1 MFAFT
6 KEQKQAK
13 LARAN
18 VDNYNK
24 LELSLSS
31 TSDEL
36 QREAISNAM
45 ADIVDIFTILRGI
58 YDLSK
63 PVKTIED
70 YRLLRVPGMPGIVLD
85 YRWYDSDYINI
96 KYSYYSPD
104 ITTTNAKSLQP
115 YLVYALLDHKLTQM
129 EAKYKRK
136 ADKYGIT
143 LPFSKDTYD
152 TVLNLESSVNL
163 ATASHI
169 IVTNNYN
176 REICQQFAHTA
187 NRDILISI

>member
-36 QREAISNAM
+36 QREAIPNAM
-45 ADIVDIFTILRGI
+45 ADIVDIFTILRAS

-85 YRWYDSDYINI
+85 YKWYAN
-96 KYSYYSPD
+96 KALNVRYSYYASD
-104 ITTTNAKSLQP
+104 GATKHLSSLQP
-115 YLVYALLDHKLTQM
+115 YLITALLEHKLTQM

-136 ADKYGIT
+136 ADKYGLT
-143 LPFSKDTYD
+143 LPFSEDTYD
-152 TVLNLESSVNL
+152 TLLNLESLEHLS
-163 ATASHI
+163 I
-169 IVTNNYN
+169 RIKIVTNNYN
-176 REICQQFAHTA
+176 REICQQFANA
-187 NRDILISI
+187 INMDILISI

>member
-45 ADIVDIFTILRGI
+45 ADIVDIFTILRAS

-63 PVKTIED
+63 PVKTLED

-85 YRWYDSDYINI
+85 YKWYANEALNPLYPYYYEHI
-96 KYSYYSPD
+96 KISKEET
-104 ITTTNAKSLQP
+104 IKP
-115 YLVYALLDHKLTQM
+115 YLALALKVDKIRKAKL
-129 EAKYKRK
+129 KYKNK
-136 ADKYGIT
+136 AKKYRIT
-143 LPFSKDTYD
+143 LKFSEDTFD
-152 TVLNLESSVNL
+152 TLLNLEKK
-163 ATASHI
+163 I
-169 IVTNNYN
+169 IHLSRPIKLVTNNYN
-176 REICQQFAHTA
+176 REICQQFANAT
-187 NRDILISI
+187 NMDILISI

>member
-18 VDNYNK
+18 VYNYNK
-24 LELSLSS
+24 LELSLSN

-45 ADIVDIFTILRGI
+45 ADIVDIFTLLRSS

-63 PVKTIED
+63 SIKTIED
-70 YRLLRVPGMPGIVLD
+70 YRLLRVPRMPGIVLD
-85 YRWYDSDYINI
+85 YKWYANEVLNVR
-96 KYSYYSPD
+96 YSYYSSHIALTD
-104 ITTTNAKSLQP
+104 ANGLQP
-115 YLVYALLDHKLTQM
+115 YLITALLEHKLTQM

-136 ADKYGIT
+136 EDKYGLT
-143 LPFSKDTYD
+143 LSFSEDTYD
-152 TVLNLESSVNL
+152 TLLSLESSVMR
-163 ATASHI
+163 ATTSHI

-176 REICQQFAHTA
+176 REICRQFANA
-187 NRDILISI
+187 INMDILISI

>member
-45 ADIVDIFTILRGI
+45 ADIVDIFTILRSI
-58 YDLSK
+58 YNLSK

-85 YRWYDSDYINI
+85 YKVYANESINVR
-96 KYSYYSPD
+96 YSYYASYGA
-104 ITTTNAKSLQP
+104 TKHLSSLQP
-115 YLVYALLDHKLTQM
+115 YLANALVERKLTQIK
-129 EAKYKRK
+129 AKYKRK

-143 LPFSKDTYD
+143 LPFSEDTYD
-152 TVLNLESSVNL
+152 TLLNLESLEYSSTRIKV
-163 ATASHI
+163 
-169 IVTNNYN
+169 VTNNYN
-176 REICQQFAHTA
+176 REICQQFANAT
-187 NRDILISI
+187 NMDILIST

>member
-6 KEQKQAK
+6 KDQKQAK

-45 ADIVDIFTILRGI
+45 ADIVDIFTILRSS

-63 PVKTIED
+63 PVKTLED

-85 YRWYDSDYINI
+85 YKWYANEVLNVKYYYHADAISVNHSSNI
-96 KYSYYSPD
+96 
-104 ITTTNAKSLQP
+104 QP
-115 YLVYALLDHKLTQM
+115 YLVNALQEHKLTQM
-129 EAKYKRK
+129 KAKYRRK

-143 LPFSKDTYD
+143 LSFSEDTFD
-152 TVLNLESSVNL
+152 TLLNLEKEFIHLSRPIKL
-163 ATASHI
+163 
-169 IVTNNYN
+169 VTSNYN
-176 REICQQFAHTA
+176 RKICQQFANAT
-187 NRDILISI
+187 NMDILIAI

>member
-31 TSDEL
+31 TSDAL

-45 ADIVDIFTILRGI
+45 ADIVDIFTILRSI

-85 YRWYDSDYINI
+85 YKWYANDFKHTKINYLVQNTFI
-96 KYSYYSPD
+96 KD
-104 ITTTNAKSLQP
+104 VNTLQP
-115 YLVYALLDHKLTQM
+115 YLVEALLNSKLTKIKDDY
-129 EAKYKRK
+129 ARK
-136 ADKYGIT
+136 ADKYGIE
-143 LPFSKDTYD
+143 LPFSEDTYD
-152 TVLNLESSVNL
+152 TILSLES
-163 ATASHI
+163 ATWQGYI
-169 IVTNNYN
+169 PIVVTSNYN
-176 REICQQFAHTA
+176 REICQQFANA
-187 NRDILISI
+187 INIDILISI

>member
-36 QREAISNAM
+36 QREAISNSM
-45 ADIVDIFTILRGI
+45 ADIVDIFTILRSI

-85 YRWYDSDYINI
+85 YKVYADESINVR
-96 KYSYYSPD
+96 YSYHADAISVNHSSN
-104 ITTTNAKSLQP
+104 IQP
-115 YLVYALLDHKLTQM
+115 YLVNALQEHKLTQM

-136 ADKYGIT
+136 ADKYGLT
-143 LPFSKDTYD
+143 LPFSEDTYD
-152 TVLNLESSVNL
+152 TLLSLESSCCL
-163 ATASHI
+163 IATNHI

-176 REICQQFAHTA
+176 REICQQFANAT
-187 NRDILISI
+187 NMDILISI

>member
-45 ADIVDIFTILRGI
+45 ADIVDIFTILRSV

-85 YRWYDSDYINI
+85 YKVYADESINVRYWYHADAISVNHSSNI
-96 KYSYYSPD
+96 
-104 ITTTNAKSLQP
+104 QP
-115 YLVYALLDHKLTQM
+115 YLINALQEHKLTQM

-143 LPFSKDTYD
+143 LPFSENTYD
-152 TVLNLESSVNL
+152 TLLNLESLEYSSTRIKV
-163 ATASHI
+163 
-169 IVTNNYN
+169 VTNNYN
-176 REICQQFAHTA
+176 REICQQFANAT
-187 NRDILISI
+187 NMDILISI

>member
-31 TSDEL
+31 TSDAL

-45 ADIVDIFTILRGI
+45 ADIVDIFTILRSV

-85 YRWYDSDYINI
+85 YKVYADESINVR
-96 KYSYYSPD
+96 YSYYASD
-104 ITTTNAKSLQP
+104 GATKHLSSLQP
-115 YLVYALLDHKLTQM
+115 YLITALLEHKLTQM

-152 TVLNLESSVNL
+152 TLLNLETSCCL
-163 ATASHI
+163 IATNHI

-176 REICQQFAHTA
+176 REICQQFANAT
-187 NRDILISI
+187 NMDILISI

>member
-31 TSDEL
+31 TSDAL

-45 ADIVDIFTILRGI
+45 ADIVDIFAILRSI

-85 YRWYDSDYINI
+85 YKWYANDILNVKYYYHADAISVNHSSNI
-96 KYSYYSPD
+96 
-104 ITTTNAKSLQP
+104 QP
-115 YLVYALLDHKLTQM
+115 YLVNALQEHKLTQM
-129 EAKYKRK
+129 AAKYKRK

-143 LPFSKDTYD
+143 LPFSEDTYD
-152 TVLNLESSVNL
+152 TLLNLETLKYSNTRIEV
-163 ATASHI
+163 
-169 IVTNNYN
+169 VTNNYN
-176 REICQQFAHTA
+176 REICQQFANA
-187 NRDILISI
+187 INMDILISI